1 MGFDFENERDKLLS
15 KTLERES
22 SMGCSSRISYYRS
35 GEGVPFKWEMQ
46 PGIAKESAKEDLPPL
61 TLPPGLLS
69 LELPKPCINLH
80 HPKSSAQSR
89 FKFWNKKTKRGK
101 GKKHQEN
108 TNEELFEVD
117 MFSGLDSS
125 FDSESMASPRG
136 SNFSWS
142 SSLSIMKGR
151 PALQS
156 STNSES
162 PISKVHRRRSLSLGC
177 ISMHIPRTLV
187 SIAKRH

>member
-1 MGFDFENERDKLLS
+1 MDLDFENQRDKLLS
-15 KTLERES
+15 KNLERES

-46 PGIAKESAKEDLPPL
+46 PGIAKESAKEEFHPL
-61 TLPPGLLS
+61 TPPPGLLS

-89 FKFWNKKTKRGK
+89 LKFWNKKTKHGK

-108 TNEELFEVD
+108 SNEELVGFD
-117 MFSGLDSS
+117 MFSRLDCSS
-125 FDSESMASPRG
+125 DSESIASPRG
-136 SNFSWS
+136 SSFSWS

-151 PALQS
+151 SSLQS

-162 PISKVHRRRSLSLGC
+162 PISEVHRRRSLSLGC
-177 ISMHIPRTLV
+177 ISINIPRILV
-187 SIAKRH
+187 SNAKRY